1 MLNFSISFSD
11 LYHIDG
17 LKKLD
22 QIFLDYIKDYNKN
35 LYNLLCKARE
45 NKSYDSQLIIE
56 LSPIVEEFI
65 SKLFFVEE
73 ELETLR
79 KKHEDFV
86 VLYKCKRL
94 FIQRY
99 ALKKYVKTDDI
110 NIDSV
115 VKKLSIFLNFPVQEQ
130 DFARK
135 VTFWFEHK
143 EKYQEDV
150 ELAAQ
155 YAVWMTANNQDKESV
170 LFSAPKKV
178 NYDKLVPA
186 VSELIDD
193 NEVLRVEEI
202 KRRFGFD
209 LTHNKPT
216 LNKALDNAH
225 YCIYCHKQ
233 NKDSC
238 SQGLLTEN
246 QDFKKSPLGV
256 ELHGCPL
263 EQKISEM
270 NLVKSQGYSISSLAI
285 IIIDNPLCAATGY
298 RICNDCSKSCIYQ
311 KQDPVDIP
319 MIETKILEDVL
330 SLPYGFEIYSL
341 LTRWNPLNFKCP
353 LSKESTGKNILV
365 VGLGPAGFT
374 LAHHLLNDGHN
385 VIAID
390 GLKIEPL
397 EEDIKL
403 LPIKDFKYEKL
414 SERTSSGFGGVAEYG
429 ITARWDKNNLK
440 IIRLLLERR
449 KNFAVYGGVRF
460 GGTITV
466 DDAFKL
472 GFDHIA
478 LSLGSGKPKMIN
490 VKNMLARGVRMASDF
505 LMSLQLTGALK
516 ADSIANLQIRMPI
529 VVIGGGLTAIDAAT
543 ESLAYY
549 PVQVEK
555 FLSRYEILVG
565 KYGKEYVEANWSAE
579 EREIASEYILHA
591 RAIRAE
597 KKLAKSENREAKIL
611 ELMRSWGGVKIIYR
625 RNLTDSPSYRLNS
638 EEVENA
644 LAEGVDFL
652 ENLEPIEIIAD
663 EYSHAQSLAVLDKDR
678 KVRNINVRTILI
690 AAGTEPNT
698 TIASEDIKHFKLS
711 GKYFSY
717 FDLEG
722 TVGQPIFSPKAKKQD
737 YIFLY
742 RNGNKAIS
750 FFGDLHPSYSGSV
763 VKAMASAKNGY
774 PIITQLLKES
784 NDVKTKHTSVF
795 LGKIK
800 DAFTAVVASVK
811 RLTPKVVEVI
821 VKAPMAAANFKPG
834 QFYRL
839 QNFEANALKTKST
852 KLAIEGI
859 AATGASVDKEKGF
872 ISTIILETGGSTDLC
887 YYLKRNEQI
896 VLMGPTGMPTEIPK
910 NENVMLIGGGVG
922 NAVLFSIGKACL
934 KNNCQVLYFAGYK
947 KLNDVFKRKSLE
959 SSATTLV
966 WTCDEGMIEKG
977 RKEDLSF
984 HGNIIDGIV
993 AYQTGKLGKITINL
1007 KSIDRIIVI
1016 GSDKMMEAVANVK
1029 NTLLKPYLKRGIK
1042 VIASV
1047 NSPMQCMMKEI
1058 CAQCLQRHVD
1068 PATGKESFVYSCN
1081 NQDQNL
1087 DYVDFKFLSERLKQN
1102 SLQEKLTAKWVNH
1115 CLQEVNETHIV
1126 KRKRVL
1132 REKYRKIRKEISE
1145 DYATC
1150 AANLIIEVFIA
1161 NVTLNKDEVIA
1172 GYIPRDGEINVIP
1185 LMQKLQD
1192 LGHKIVVPVTDK
1204 DSDCLLFQEWK
1215 NDSQIESCVI
1225 PNIII
1230 TPLIAFDRNLNRL
1243 GFGGGWYDRTIKK
1256 LRSLGCRFI
1265 GAAYSLQF
1273 CEQLPVEAHDQALDN
1288 IVTDSGFL
1296 SHDKR

>member
-1 MLNFSISFSD
+1 MFNFSISFSD

-22 QIFLDYIKDYNKN
+22 SVFLDYIKNYNKD

-45 NKSYDSQLIIE
+45 NKSYNSQLVIE
-56 LSPIVEEFI
+56 LSPVVEEFI
-65 SKLFFVEE
+65 SRLFFIEK
-73 ELETLR
+73 ETEALR

-110 NIDSV
+110 DIDSV
-115 VKKLSIFLNFPVQEQ
+115 IKKLILKFPVQEQ
-130 DFARK
+130 DFAQK
-135 VTFWFEHK
+135 AMFWFEHR
-143 EKYQEDV
+143 EKYQEEV

-155 YAVWMTANNQDKESV
+155 YAAWMTINNQEGV
-170 LFSAPKKV
+170 LFSSPKKID
-178 NYDKLVPA
+178 YEKLVP
-186 VSELIDD
+186 VISEQADD
-193 NEVLRVEEI
+193 HEVLRLEEV
-202 KRRFGFD
+202 KRRSGFD

-216 LNKALDNAH
+216 LNKTLDNAH

-238 SQGLLTEN
+238 SNGLLAEN

-270 NLVKSQGYSISSLAI
+270 NLVKSQGFSISSLAI
-285 IIIDNPLCAATGY
+285 IVIDNPLCAATGY

-341 LTRWNPLNFKCP
+341 LTRWNPLNFEHP
-353 LSKESTGKNILV
+353 LPKESTGKNILV

-385 VIAID
+385 VVAID

-397 EEDIKL
+397 EEKL

-414 SERTSSGFGGVAEYG
+414 SERTPSGFGGVAEYG

-449 KNFAVYGGVRF
+449 ENFAIYGGIRF

-490 VKNMLARGVRMASDF
+490 IKNMLARGVRMASDF

-516 ADSIANLQIRMPI
+516 SDSIANLQIRMPI
-529 VVIGGGLTAIDAAT
+529 IVIGGGLTAIDTST

-549 PVQVEK
+549 PIQVEK
-555 FLSRYEILVG
+555 FLSRYEILVA
-565 KYGKEYVEANWSAE
+565 KYSKEHVEASWSVE
-579 EREIASEYILHA
+579 EQEIASEYILHA
-591 RAIRAE
+591 RAIRTE
-597 KKLAKSENREAKIL
+597 KKLARNENREAKIL
-611 ELMRSWGGVKIIYR
+611 ELMRSWGGAKVVYR
-625 RNLTDSPSYRLNS
+625 KNLTDSPSYRLNS
-638 EEVENA
+638 EEIKNA

-652 ENLEPIEIIAD
+652 ENLEPIEIITD
-663 EYSHAQSLAVLDKDR
+663 EYNHAQSLVVLDKDGKIR
-678 KVRNINVRTILI
+678 YINACTILI

-698 TIASEDIKHFKLS
+698 TVASEDTKYFKLS

-722 TVGQPIFSPKAKKQD
+722 KVGWHTFSPKAKKQD

-742 RNGNKAIS
+742 RDSGKAIS

-774 PIITQLLKES
+774 PVITQLLKES
-784 NDVKTKHTSVF
+784 NDIKTEHAF
-795 LGKIK
+795 FDKIK
-800 DAFTAVVASVK
+800 NAFTAVVVDIK
-811 RLTPKVVEVI
+811 RLTPKVVEVVI
-821 VKAPMAAANFKPG
+821 KAPMAAANFKPG

-839 QNFEANALKTKST
+839 QNFESLKIKDT
-852 KLAIEGI
+852 KLTMEGV
-859 AATGASVDKEKGF
+859 AATGASVDKERGI

-887 YYLKRNEQI
+887 FYLKKNEPV

-934 KNNCQVLYFAGYK
+934 ENNCQVLYFAGYK
-947 KLNDVFKRKSLE
+947 KLSDVFKRESLE

-966 WTCDEGMIEKG
+966 WTCDEGIIEKG
-977 RKEDLSF
+977 REGDLSF
-984 HGNIIDGIV
+984 HGNIINGII
-993 AYQTGKLGKITINL
+993 AYQKGKLRKITIGL
-1007 KSIDRIIVI
+1007 EYIDRIIVI
-1016 GSDKMMEAVANVK
+1016 GSDKMMEAVARAK
-1029 NTLLKPYLKRGIK
+1029 NTLLKPYLKQEVKI
-1042 VIASV
+1042 IASV

-1068 PATGKESFVYSCN
+1068 PITGKESFVYSCS

-1102 SLQEKLTAKWVNH
+1102 SLQEKLTAKWVSY
-1115 CLQEVNETHIV
+1115 CLQEIDETYV
-1126 KRKRVL
+1126 
-1132 REKYRKIRKEISE
+1132 
-1145 DYATC
+1145 
-1150 AANLIIEVFIA
+1150 
-1161 NVTLNKDEVIA
+1161 
-1172 GYIPRDGEINVIP
+1172 
-1185 LMQKLQD
+1185 
-1192 LGHKIVVPVTDK
+1192 
-1204 DSDCLLFQEWK
+1204 
-1215 NDSQIESCVI
+1215 
-1225 PNIII
+1225 
-1230 TPLIAFDRNLNRL
+1230 
-1243 GFGGGWYDRTIKK
+1243 
-1256 LRSLGCRFI
+1256 
-1265 GAAYSLQF
+1265 
-1273 CEQLPVEAHDQALDN
+1273 
-1288 IVTDSGFL
+1288 
-1296 SHDKR
+1296 

>member
-1 MLNFSISFSD
+1 MFNFSISFSD
-11 LYHIDG
+11 LYNTDD
-17 LKKLD
+17 LTKLD
-22 QIFLDYIKDYNKN
+22 SAFLDYIKSYNKD
-35 LYNLLCKARE
+35 LYHALCKARE
-45 NKSYDSQLIIE
+45 NKSYDSQLVIE
-56 LSPIVEEFI
+56 LSPVVEEFI
-65 SKLFFVEE
+65 SKLFFIEE
-73 ELETLR
+73 EAEALR

-86 VLYKCKRL
+86 MLYKCKRL

-110 NIDSV
+110 EINLVS
-115 VKKLSIFLNFPVQEQ
+115 KKLSVFLKFPLQEQ
-130 DFARK
+130 DFAQK
-135 VTFWFEHK
+135 AIFWFEHK
-143 EKYQEDV
+143 EKYQEEV

-155 YAVWMTANNQDKESV
+155 YAAWMADNNKNEENV
-170 LFSAPKKV
+170 LFSSPEKID
-178 NYDKLVPA
+178 YDKLVP
-186 VSELIDD
+186 VISKQVDD
-193 NEVLRVEEI
+193 NEVLRVEEV
-202 KRRFGFD
+202 KRRSGFN

-238 SQGLLTEN
+238 SKGLLAEN
-246 QDFKKSPLGV
+246 QDFKKSPLDV

-270 NLVKSQGYSISSLAI
+270 NLVKSQGFSISSLAI
-285 IIIDNPLCAATGY
+285 IVIDNPLCAATGY

-341 LTRWNPLNFKCP
+341 LTRWNPLNFERP
-353 LSKESTGKNILV
+353 LPKENTGKNILV

-385 VIAID
+385 VVAID

-397 EEDIKL
+397 EEKL

-414 SERTSSGFGGVAEYG
+414 SERTPAGFGGVAEYG

-449 KNFAVYGGVRF
+449 KNFAIYGGVRF
-460 GGTITV
+460 GGTVTV

-490 VKNMLARGVRMASDF
+490 IKNMLARGVRMASDF

-516 ADSIANLQIRMPI
+516 SDSIANLQIRMPI
-529 VVIGGGLTAIDAAT
+529 VVIGGGLTAIDTAT

-549 PVQVEK
+549 QVQVEK
-555 FLSRYEILVG
+555 FLSRYEILVDED
-565 KYGKEYVEANWSAE
+565 GKEYVEAGWSTE
-579 EREIASEYILHA
+579 EHEIANEYILHA

-597 KKLAKSENREAKIL
+597 KELAKNENREAKVL
-611 ELMRSWGGVKIIYR
+611 ELMHSWGGVKIVYR
-625 RNLTDSPSYRLNS
+625 KNLTDSPSYRLNS
-638 EEVENA
+638 KEVKNA

-652 ENLEPIEIIAD
+652 ENLEPTEIVTD
-663 EYSHAQSLAVLDKDR
+663 EYNHTQSVAVLDKDR
-678 KVRNINVRTILI
+678 KARHINARTILI

-698 TIASEDIKHFKLS
+698 TVANEDTKHFKLS

-717 FDLEG
+717 FDLKG
-722 TVGQPIFSPKAKKQD
+722 KVGLHTFSPKAKKQD

-742 RNGNKAIS
+742 RDSGKAIS

-774 PIITQLLKES
+774 PVITQLLKEN
-784 NDVKTKHTSVF
+784 NDVKIEHANAF
-795 LGKIK
+795 FDKIK
-800 DAFTAVVASVK
+800 SAFTAVVVDVK

-821 VKAPMAAANFKPG
+821 IKAPMAAANFKPG

-839 QNFEANALKTKST
+839 QNFEANSPKIKDT
-852 KLAIEGI
+852 KLAMEGI
-859 AATGASVDKEKGF
+859 AATGASVDKEKGL

-887 YYLKRNEQI
+887 FYLKKNEPV
-896 VLMGPTGMPTEIPK
+896 VLMGPTGMPTKIPK
-910 NENVMLIGGGVG
+910 NENIMLIGGGVG

-934 KNNCQVLYFAGYK
+934 ENNCQVLYFAGYK
-947 KLNDVFKRKSLE
+947 KLSDVFKRESLE

-966 WTCDEGMIEKG
+966 WTCDEGIIKKG
-977 RKEDLSF
+977 RKGDLSF

-993 AYQTGKLGKITINL
+993 AYQTGKLSKITINL
-1007 KSIDRIIVI
+1007 DSIDRIIVI
-1016 GSDKMMEAVANVK
+1016 GSDKMMEAVASAK
-1029 NTLLKPYLKRGIK
+1029 NTLLRPYSKRGVK

-1068 PATGKESFVYSCN
+1068 PMTGEESFVYSCS

-1102 SLQEKLTAKWVNH
+1102 SLQEKLTAKWVSY
-1115 CLQEVNETHIV
+1115 CLQ
-1126 KRKRVL
+1126 R
-1132 REKYRKIRKEISE
+1132 
-1145 DYATC
+1145 
-1150 AANLIIEVFIA
+1150 AN
-1161 NVTLNKDEVIA
+1161 
-1172 GYIPRDGEINVIP
+1172 
-1185 LMQKLQD
+1185 
-1192 LGHKIVVPVTDK
+1192 
-1204 DSDCLLFQEWK
+1204 
-1215 NDSQIESCVI
+1215 
-1225 PNIII
+1225 
-1230 TPLIAFDRNLNRL
+1230 
-1243 GFGGGWYDRTIKK
+1243 
-1256 LRSLGCRFI
+1256 
-1265 GAAYSLQF
+1265 
-1273 CEQLPVEAHDQALDN
+1273 
-1288 IVTDSGFL
+1288 
-1296 SHDKR
+1296 

>member
-1 MLNFSISFSD
+1 MFNFSISFFD

-22 QIFLDYIKDYNKN
+22 NVFLDHIKNYNKD
-35 LYNLLCKARE
+35 LYHSLCKARE
-45 NKSYDSQLIIE
+45 NKNYDSQLVIE
-56 LSPIVEEFI
+56 LSPAVEEFI
-65 SKLFFVEE
+65 SKLFFIEE
-73 ELETLR
+73 EAGALR

-86 VLYKCKRL
+86 MLYKCKRL

-110 NIDSV
+110 DINLIT
-115 VKKLSIFLNFPVQEQ
+115 KKLSVFLKFPLQEQ
-130 DFARK
+130 DFAQEAML
-135 VTFWFEHK
+135 WFEHK
-143 EKYQEDV
+143 EKYQEEV

-155 YAVWMTANNQDKESV
+155 YAAWMAVNNQEGV
-170 LFSAPKKV
+170 LFSSPKKID
-178 NYDKLVPA
+178 YDKLVP
-186 VSELIDD
+186 VISKQVDD
-193 NEVLRVEEI
+193 HEVLRIEEV
-202 KRRFGFD
+202 KRRSGFD
-209 LTHNKPT
+209 LTHNKPI

-238 SQGLLTEN
+238 SKGMFSES
-246 QDFKKSPLGV
+246 QDFKKSPLDV

-270 NLVKSQGYSISSLAI
+270 NLVKSQGFSISSLAI
-285 IIIDNPLCAATGY
+285 IVIDNPLCAATGY

-341 LTRWNPLNFKCP
+341 LTRWNPLNFERP
-353 LSKESTGKNILV
+353 LPKESTGKNVLV

-385 VIAID
+385 VVAID

-397 EEDIKL
+397 KEKL

-414 SERTSSGFGGVAEYG
+414 SKRTPSGFGGVAEYG

-449 KNFAVYGGVRF
+449 ESFAIYGGVRF
-460 GGTITV
+460 GGTVTV

-478 LSLGSGKPKMIN
+478 LSLGSGKPKIIN
-490 VKNMLARGVRMASDF
+490 IKNMLACGVRMASDF

-516 ADSIANLQIRMPI
+516 SDSIANLQIRMPI
-529 VVIGGGLTAIDAAT
+529 VIIGGGLTAIDTAT

-555 FLSRYEILVG
+555 FLSRYEILVNE
-565 KYGKEYVEANWSAE
+565 YGKEYVEASWSVE
-579 EREIASEYILHA
+579 EHEIASEYILHA
-591 RAIRAE
+591 RAIRTE
-597 KKLAKSENREAKIL
+597 KELARNENREAKIL

-625 RNLTDSPSYRLNS
+625 KNLTDSPSYRLNS
-638 EEVENA
+638 EEVKNA

-652 ENLEPIEIIAD
+652 ENLEPTKIVTD
-663 EYSHAQSLAVLDKDR
+663 EYNHAQSVAILDKDR
-678 KVRNINVRTILI
+678 KVRHINARTILI

-698 TIASEDIKHFKLS
+698 IVASEDTKHFKLS

-722 TVGQPIFSPKAKKQD
+722 KVGWHTFSPKAKKQD

-742 RNGNKAIS
+742 RDSGKAIS

-774 PIITQLLKES
+774 PVITRLLKEN
-784 NDVKTKHTSVF
+784 NDVKTEHVNVF
-795 LGKIK
+795 FDKIK
-800 DAFTAVVASVK
+800 NAFTAVVVDVK
-811 RLTPKVVEVI
+811 RLTPKVVEVVI
-821 VKAPMAAANFKPG
+821 KAPMAAANFKPG

-839 QNFEANALKTKST
+839 QNGEFEALKIKNT
-852 KLAIEGI
+852 KLTMEGI
-859 AATGASVDKEKGF
+859 AATGASVDKERGL

-887 YYLKRNEQI
+887 YYLKKNEPV

-934 KNNCQVLYFAGYK
+934 ENNCQVLYFAGYK
-947 KLNDVFKRKSLE
+947 KLSDVFKRESLE

-966 WTCDEGMIEKG
+966 WTCDEGVIEKG
-977 RKEDLSF
+977 RKGDLSF
-984 HGNIIDGIV
+984 HSNIIDGIV
-993 AYQTGKLGKITINL
+993 AYQTVGKTTINL
-1007 KSIDRIIVI
+1007 DSIDKIIVI
-1016 GSDKMMEAVANVK
+1016 GSDKMMEAVASAK
-1029 NTLLKPYLKRGIK
+1029 NTLFKPHLKREVK

-1068 PATGKESFVYSCN
+1068 PMTGEESFVYSCS

-1102 SLQEKLTAKWVNH
+1102 SLQEKLMAKWISY
-1115 CLQEVNETHIV
+1115 CLQ
-1126 KRKRVL
+1126 R
-1132 REKYRKIRKEISE
+1132 
-1145 DYATC
+1145 
-1150 AANLIIEVFIA
+1150 AN
-1161 NVTLNKDEVIA
+1161 
-1172 GYIPRDGEINVIP
+1172 
-1185 LMQKLQD
+1185 
-1192 LGHKIVVPVTDK
+1192 
-1204 DSDCLLFQEWK
+1204 
-1215 NDSQIESCVI
+1215 
-1225 PNIII
+1225 
-1230 TPLIAFDRNLNRL
+1230 
-1243 GFGGGWYDRTIKK
+1243 
-1256 LRSLGCRFI
+1256 
-1265 GAAYSLQF
+1265 
-1273 CEQLPVEAHDQALDN
+1273 
-1288 IVTDSGFL
+1288 
-1296 SHDKR
+1296 